1 MEPNTLDSGEI
12 ARLGILAVNLII
24 WTGLFLYLLRLGKK
38 VRAVEEA
45 APEVDHEP

>member
-1 MEPNTLDSGEI
+1 LDPSTFDSGEI

-24 WTGLFLYLLRLGKK
+24 WTGLFLYLLRLGRR

>member
-1 MEPNTLDSGEI
+1 LDPSTLDSGEI
-12 ARLGILAVNLII
+12 ARLGILTVNLII
-24 WTGLFLYLLRLGKK
+24 WTGLFLYLLRLGRR